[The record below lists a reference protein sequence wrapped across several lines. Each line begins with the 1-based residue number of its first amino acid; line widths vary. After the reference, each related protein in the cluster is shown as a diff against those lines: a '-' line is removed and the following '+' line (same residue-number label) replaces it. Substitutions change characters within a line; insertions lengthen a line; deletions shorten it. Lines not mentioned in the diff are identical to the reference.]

1 MVFLL
6 ALMPQNLELNS
17 FLDCRNEFKVSV
29 LFTNCNVLL
38 SSLLGPVD
46 DGASQGLCC

>member
-1 MVFLL
+1 MVCLL

-29 LFTNCNVLL
+29 LFTNCNVVL
-38 SSLLGPVD
+38 SLLGPVD
-46 DGASQGLCC
+46 DGASKGLCR